1 MADQAGPFKPSQ
13 AQSPQYPM
21 PNPNQ
26 NRNPQKNQ
34 SNPPVDQVKLLQMAE
49 FELGNCAS
57 VCVEEEEKQT
67 NRQRKKSREKTK
79 CTKCLFVVNHKTVN

>member
-34 SNPPVDQVKLLQMAE
+34 TNPPVDQVKLLQMAE
-49 FELGNCAS
+49 FELGNC
-57 VCVEEEEKQT
+57 VCRRRRKANEPTTKEKQ
-67 NRQRKKSREKTK
+67 RKQNAQNAYLWLTTK
-79 CTKCLFVVNHKTVN
+79 L